1 MIFYTMIPLIILHI
15 KILRYTY
22 QKINTLQ
29 DILLASPKSSQ
40 SHIDFLNIETPILI
54 HSNNLL

>member
-40 SHIDFLNIETPILI
+40 SHIDFLNIETPIL
-54 HSNNLL
+54 HSNSLL